1 VKEMRKKEMKRVQI
15 TFSIEQWEL
24 IKKLKGEM
32 GVADSEVIRNI
43 VIAWLV
49 EKSFITSTLKLKL
62 LKNGEKKG
70 EVPRRFH

>member
-1 VKEMRKKEMKRVQI
+1 MGGKEMKRIQI

-32 GVADSEVIRNI
+32 GAADSEVIRNI

-49 EKSFITSTLKLKL
+49 EKSFITSTLKSKL
-62 LKNGEKKG
+62 FKNGEKKN
-70 EVPRRFH
+70 EVSRRFH

>member
-32 GVADSEVIRNI
+32 GVADSEIIRNI

-70 EVPRRFH
+70 EVPRGFH